1 MVALLSKAS
10 FFSIVST
17 NPEMVLSLA
26 QSTIRRLSSL
36 VRKIDFALDWAT
48 VEGGR
53 TLPLP
58 PATTFIV
65 LSGRLRGYIVA
76 PGDSGGAK
84 QLVGEYGRG
93 DMVGI
98 VDLIT
103 GSSLAATYLAVR

>member
-1 MVALLSKAS
+1 MVS
-10 FFSIVST
+10 ST
-17 NPEMVLSLA
+17 PATVLALA
-26 QSTIRRLSSL
+26 QSTIRRLSAL

-65 LSGRLRGYIVA
+65 LSGRLRGYTVA
-76 PGDSGGAK
+76 PGDSGK

-103 GSSLAATYLAVR
+103 GSTLGATYLAVR